1 MQPSYFKNIIIYYI
15 HGRDPK
21 LSLSVP
27 LAGQRS
33 QLNIDISDQ
42 WDTAF
47 QHQDNAA
54 PEWPQ
59 RSESAAGL
67 LWAAPSAEC
76 NSGDVF

>member
-1 MQPSYFKNIIIYYI
+1 MLGQVPYIEWLCLQVLRMQPSYFKNIIIYYI

-54 PEWPQ
+54 PE
-59 RSESAAGL
+59 
-67 LWAAPSAEC
+67 
-76 NSGDVF
+76 